1 MQGVTVSSIQTLNK
15 CKDSAMTFADFERK
29 IVYLIDNA
37 KQVQE
42 NLTKNTIE
50 IKKILEIKIY

>member
-1 MQGVTVSSIQTLNK
+1 MQGVTVSSIQILNK